1 MAGEL
6 GFRNPIPTFTAVR
19 YAGLFAEYTNNVSTS
34 NGKSGYLT
42 GLTFGDE
49 KVVEKCQWNFRGSW
63 RRLEKNAAPDILP
76 DSNFYFGYTG
86 VTGYTAQ
93 LRYGLLKNVNFTT
106 TYFRAFQISGPG
118 KPENLF
124 QTDMNFKF

>member
-6 GFRNPIPTFTAVR
+6 GFKNPVPAFTPIR

-63 RRLEKNAAPDILP
+63 RHLEESLA
-76 DSNFYFGYTG
+76 GYP
-86 VTGYTAQ
+86 A
-93 LRYGLLKNVNFTT
+93 
-106 TYFRAFQISGPG
+106 
-118 KPENLF
+118 
-124 QTDMNFKF
+124 